1 MRVTS
6 WNCVCLAD
14 LERHAVAFPEQVE
27 RLADARRLMEEVLD
41 AVGRG
46 DEAKPTIGQT
56 LDSASS
62 RNHVV
67 HPLREGPGRPST
79 CRVMPATVAHLSVS
93 NSLSGRHWELDQVP
107 AVGDRPPPGSCA
119 SSDWR
124 PHASRGCQSNR
135 GKPRPLCCTIRGA
148 RARAMPSHYPSWGL
162 ETSVI
167 VVEPDDVDELIT
179 PHGDWKRGG
188 IVLIRSTFSAS
199 LPLMGIGNG
208 PNRRRPRIRAHELIT
223 PHGDWKRLPEGLIVG
238 AGIRLITP
246 HGDWKPLASV

>member
-79 CRVMPATVAHLSVS
+79 CRVMPATVAHPSHILAEKTDAHTYDRGGGRAHLADRSLARVS
-93 NSLSGRHWELDQVP
+93 P
-107 AVGDRPPPGSCA
+107 ARIGDRAVSTRSPIWEAWQALIKG
-119 SSDWR
+119 
-124 PHASRGCQSNR
+124 
-135 GKPRPLCCTIRGA
+135 GA
-148 RARAMPSHYPSWGL
+148 R
-162 ETSVI
+162 
-167 VVEPDDVDELIT
+167 
-179 PHGDWKRGG
+179 
-188 IVLIRSTFSAS
+188 FSAS
-199 LPLMGIGNG
+199 
-208 PNRRRPRIRAHELIT
+208 
-223 PHGDWKRLPEGLIVG
+223 
-238 AGIRLITP
+238 IRL
-246 HGDWKPLASV
+246 